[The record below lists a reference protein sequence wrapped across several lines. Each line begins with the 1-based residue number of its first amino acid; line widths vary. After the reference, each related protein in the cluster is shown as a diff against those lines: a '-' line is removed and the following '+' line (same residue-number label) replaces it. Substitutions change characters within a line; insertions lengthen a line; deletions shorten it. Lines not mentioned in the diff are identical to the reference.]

1 VETHFNII
9 VNGPIF
15 QKILDGFIYFCY
27 NKLFLIWNFT
37 TFSAKIIVVI
47 INSRCVSSMIGD
59 RVKKLR
65 TEKKMS
71 LSELAEQ
78 AGVAKSYLSSLERNL
93 QSNPSIQF
101 LEKIS
106 SVLNVPVDHLI
117 NERINKE
124 ELDSDWMSI
133 VKEAM
138 NSGVSKEQFRD
149 FLEFNKWRI
158 NQNNNE
164 E

>member
-1 VETHFNII
+1 
-9 VNGPIF
+9 
-15 QKILDGFIYFCY
+15 
-27 NKLFLIWNFT
+27 
-37 TFSAKIIVVI
+37 
-47 INSRCVSSMIGD
+47 MIGD

-65 TEKKMS
+65 LEKKMS

-93 QSNPSIQF
+93 QQNPSIQF

-106 SVLNVPVDHLI
+106 TVLNVPVDHLI
-117 NERINKE
+117 HEQIDQDQ
-124 ELDSDWMSI
+124 LDSDWMAL

-158 NQNNNE
+158 KQNKE
-164 E
+164 